1 MSAPSETKL
10 PAPRGAIPNWQP
22 ASTKVDYLRNC
33 REGLEDYSERRLAKL
48 LGWSRIRIHRAKLM
62 AHFLIGFSSSFSPMA
77 L

>member
-1 MSAPSETKL
+1 MT
-10 PAPRGAIPNWQP
+10 PAPLGVIPNWQP